1 MHNYIVSELNI
12 YESLFLSLVPS
23 SLPLD
28 SELPKAKNMCYSL
41 KVQGNAYY
49 MVNAQLTSV
58 NRPTQGM
65 SENFKK

>member
-12 YESLFLSLVPS
+12 YESLFLLWFLP
-23 SLPLD
+23 LPLD